1 MDARIRYYHPDH
13 PPTWGD
19 RLYDFFSIAEV
30 PPREAGVDYSFL
42 DRLVGR
48 SLREL
53 VDGAVSIDLLST
65 DVVHVESRLR
75 LPDDPAARRELTAEI
90 VRRLAFGQVQPDGR
104 RVPLPIRWVELRPG
118 PDGTGVLIRLRGR
131 ADPALRSFL
140 AANVGPRPDGAYAGS
155 GRE

>member
-30 PPREAGVDYSFL
+30 PPRPPGVDYSFL
-42 DRLVGR
+42 DRMVGR

-53 VDGAVSIDLLST
+53 VDGVVSIDLLGA
-65 DVVHVESRLR
+65 DVAHVDTRLR
-75 LPDDPAARRELTAEI
+75 LPDEPAARRELAAEI
-90 VRRLAFGQVQPDGR
+90 VRRLAFGQVQADGR
-104 RVPLPIRWVELRPG
+104 RVPLPIRWVELRPT
-118 PDGTGVLIRLRGR
+118 PDGTRVIVRLRGR

-140 AANVGPRPDGAYAGS
+140 AAHVGPRPDGAYAGS